1 MAVVH
6 RFLDAANHHDSDTL
20 YATVHP
26 EFESFQPLHP
36 DRDFRGPG
44 QLISNWKAIFEAEP
58 GFRLT
63 VLRAS
68 TTGNTV
74 WVELHGAGDSAEA
87 AGIFIVGVE
96 NGRIRWVRVY
106 SDLVEAP
113 LEEALPDTAG
123 QPGEADDASSVPSF
137 VYASDIIERPAVAV
151 APATVDQADDGDSV
165 SASGGTLWLVE
176 PPDEPEPETAGG
188 SMLPSDPGLRLVDPR
203 GSVAEAAGEGPD
215 ADADAGPVET
225 LVGPSR
231 TFPTPPPAD
240 ETTPIGASL
249 AGVWGDDAPGKD
261 APAPDQASGDLS
273 GHAADEPGGDGAADG
288 VADLA
293 TGGTTSDV
301 TAGASFFAP
310 EPAKV
315 ESSAKPDLDT
325 PTGESPPA
333 DTATD
338 SGTDGEAEPESASDT
353 DSDGGSGAVTEEPST
368 PDEPDSPAL
377 PGYSYDTLPQEPRLS
392 RWRKALRKD

>member
-113 LEEALPDTAG
+113 PEEELPESAG
-123 QPGEADDASSVPSF
+123 RPDEVAAEPSVLSF
-137 VYASDIIERPAVAV
+137 VYASDIIERPGAGDGARSTPTPVG
-151 APATVDQADDGDSV
+151 QADDGDSGSV
-165 SASGGTLWLVE
+165 GSGALRLVE
-176 PPDEPEPETAGG
+176 GSQESEPDAASESAAAP
-188 SMLPSDPGLRLVDPR
+188 DPGLRLVDP
-203 GSVAEAAGEGPD
+203 SAAEAGGVIEGPES
-215 ADADAGPVET
+215 DAGPVET

-231 TFPTPPPAD
+231 SFPTPSPPD
-240 ETTPIGASL
+240 ETTPLGASL
-249 AGVWGDDAPGKD
+249 ADLWGDKGPGGGDAP
-261 APAPDQASGDLS
+261 PPDSAFANPRDDS
-273 GHAADEPGGDGAADG
+273 AADAATTTDDAATTTDDAADI
-288 VADLA
+288 ADI
-293 TGGTTSDV
+293 GDI
-301 TAGASFFAP
+301 
-310 EPAKV
+310 
-315 ESSAKPDLDT
+315 
-325 PTGESPPA
+325 
-333 DTATD
+333 ATD
-338 SGTDGEAEPESASDT
+338 SAESTDPADADQGGDESAAGPDLKTTTDDSPPPDVVNPDTDTGAESEPES
-353 DSDGGSGAVTEEPST
+353 GTEEPSSSD
-368 PDEPDSPAL
+368 DERDPPA
-377 PGYSYDTLPQEPRLS
+377 PRSYDTGHRQQEPRLS

>member
-106 SDLVEAP
+106 SDLVEAAP
-113 LEEALPDTAG
+113 EEELPESAG
-123 QPGEADDASSVPSF
+123 RPGEVAAEPSVPSF
-137 VYASDIIERPAVAV
+137 VYASDIIERPGAGDGALSTPSPVG
-151 APATVDQADDGDSV
+151 QADDGDSGSV
-165 SASGGTLWLVE
+165 GNGALRLVEASGE
-176 PPDEPEPETAGG
+176 SEPETA
-188 SMLPSDPGLRLVDPR
+188 SESAAAPDPGLRLVDP
-203 GSVAEAAGEGPD
+203 SSTEAGGVVEVPEP
-215 ADADAGPVET
+215 DAGPVET

-231 TFPTPPPAD
+231 SFPTPSPAD
-240 ETTPIGASL
+240 ETTPLGASL
-249 AGVWGDDAPGKD
+249 ADLWGDKDAGGGDAPPPDSAFADLGGD
-261 APAPDQASGDLS
+261 PADDPAAATDDPATDD
-273 GHAADEPGGDGAADG
+273 AADI
-288 VADLA
+288 
-293 TGGTTSDV
+293 
-301 TAGASFFAP
+301 
-310 EPAKV
+310 
-315 ESSAKPDLDT
+315 
-325 PTGESPPA
+325 
-333 DTATD
+333 ATD
-338 SGTDGEAEPESASDT
+338 SAETTDPADADQGGGESAAEPDLETTTDDSPPPDVVNAEFDTGAESEPK
-353 DSDGGSGAVTEEPST
+353 SGTKEPSSIDDKRD
-368 PDEPDSPAL
+368 PPA
-377 PGYSYDTLPQEPRLS
+377 PRSYDTGRRQQEPRLS

>member
-106 SDLVEAP
+106 SDLVEPAP
-113 LEEALPDTAG
+113 EEELPENAG
-123 QPGEADDASSVPSF
+123 RPGELAAEPSVPSF
-137 VYASDIIERPAVAV
+137 VYASDIIARPGAGDGALSTPTPVG
-151 APATVDQADDGDSV
+151 QAHDGDSGSFGSGALRLV
-165 SASGGTLWLVE
+165 DAS
-176 PPDEPEPETAGG
+176 DEPEPETA
-188 SMLPSDPGLRLVDPR
+188 SESAAAPDPGLRLVDPSATEP
-203 GSVAEAAGEGPD
+203 GGVVEGPES
-215 ADADAGPVET
+215 DAGPVET
-225 LVGPSR
+225 LVGPPRSL
-231 TFPTPPPAD
+231 PTPSPVD
-240 ETTPIGASL
+240 ETTPLGASL
-249 AGVWGDDAPGKD
+249 ANLWSDKGAAADAPPPDSAFADPPATTDDAAD
-261 APAPDQASGDLS
+261 ADQGGGES
-273 GHAADEPGGDGAADG
+273 AAEP
-288 VADLA
+288 DLA
-293 TGGTTSDV
+293 T
-301 TAGASFFAP
+301 TADDGP
-310 EPAKV
+310 P
-315 ESSAKPDLDT
+315 PD
-325 PTGESPPA
+325 GVSPDA
-333 DTATD
+333 D
-338 SGTDGEAEPESASDT
+338 AEP
-353 DSDGGSGAVTEEPST
+353 GTEEPFSID
-368 PDEPDSPAL
+368 DERDPAA
-377 PGYSYDTLPQEPRLS
+377 PRSYDTGHRQPEPRLS